1 MADRSP
7 ARLLGL
13 AFIGIAVGASAF
25 YGVRAYQ
32 KPAGGKA
39 DNVAPAPAGGRTQA
53 QAADTALAPGARD
66 PHAVAD
72 PHAGLDTM
80 RTPPPIQ
87 ALGDPL
93 LPGIPEQPDVP
104 PDSPHAGLRKVGV
117 RIIEA
122 VEKDGNVGDHEVPN
136 VDLTRLTQRQRRWY
150 LDHAVKITCSCGCRQ
165 DLLECRRD
173 DATCPISP
181 GLSDSLVAAA
191 AASPR

>member
-1 MADRSP
+1 VAQGSP
-7 ARLLGL
+7 ARTLGL
-13 AFIGIAVGASAF
+13 ALIGIAIGAGGF
-25 YGVRAYQ
+25 YAARTYQ

-53 QAADTALAPGARD
+53 QAADTAAA
-66 PHAVAD
+66 
-72 PHAGLDTM
+72 DTM

-117 RIIEA
+117 RIVEA
-122 VEKDGNVGDHEVPN
+122 VEKDGTVGDHEVPG
-136 VDLTRLTQRQRRWY
+136 VDMTRLTQAQRRWY
-150 LDHAVKITCSCGCRQ
+150 LAHAVNITCTCGCRQ

-173 DATCPISP
+173 DETCPISP
-181 GLSDSLVAAA
+181 GLSDSLLTAAA
-191 AASPR
+191 ATRR

>member
-1 MADRSP
+1 VAQGSP
-7 ARLLGL
+7 ARTLGL
-13 AFIGIAVGASAF
+13 ALIGVAIGAGVFYAV
-25 YGVRAYQ
+25 RTYQ
-32 KPAGGKA
+32 KPAAGKA

-53 QAADTALAPGARD
+53 QAADTALALD
-66 PHAVAD
+66 PHSGV
-72 PHAGLDTM
+72 HAGADSI

-122 VEKDGNVGDHEVPN
+122 VEKDGTIGDHEVPG
-136 VDLTRLTQRQRRWY
+136 VDLTKLTQTQRRWY
-150 LDHAVKITCSCGCRQ
+150 LAHAVNITCTCGCRQ

-173 DATCPISP
+173 DETCPISP
-181 GLSDSLVAAA
+181 GLSDSLLTAAA
-191 AASPR
+191 ATKR